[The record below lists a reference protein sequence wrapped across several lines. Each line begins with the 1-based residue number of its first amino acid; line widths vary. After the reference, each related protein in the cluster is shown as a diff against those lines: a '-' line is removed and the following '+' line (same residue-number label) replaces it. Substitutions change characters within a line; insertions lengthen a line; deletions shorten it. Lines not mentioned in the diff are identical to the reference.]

1 MKQADE
7 LLQRLISQKDFSLKR
22 LCSDY
27 MPWVRAIH
35 EGDKNIPESLTEYA
49 YKYSTHPEFR
59 SMTRHEPR
67 VIAELMKFMHRL
79 VRWNQF
85 GMPVFRID
93 EALFSRL
100 LLTDPSNVNPASIK
114 PPFQTFVFTVPTG
127 YWASDDG
134 DGRVVSLNTN
144 WVHNSTSISQEEAV
158 RANRYQEIVGLP
170 QQGLVEFVSQG
181 GIIMLYDTTSKISEK
196 TDLPKWLTDLSKN
209 KPAPFQIDETRY
221 DKEIHAA
228 VRRVYVNLCLY
239 IADRG
244 KGERLPQ
251 KLEKARKKRARKRN
265 KDPDIQ
271 PNTWLLGRELKL
283 DRYLCDAAKAW
294 VDSTQ
299 GKPAAWKLRSQC
311 VVRGHFKN
319 QAYGP
324 ERSLRKEIWVEPY
337 KRGPEEG
344 RMIQH
349 LYKAE
354 DKDEPTHG
362 RT

>member
-251 KLEKARKKRARKRN
+251 KLEKARKKRARRTRLLPVKLQMAKPKMGRKKYQRNRKLTQRIGLCVILKNLLITMSCLEGAVSRKLHCFEWNGHCSIGILQSACSLYLFCRDEISYLNDNRRN
-265 KDPDIQ
+265 KS
-271 PNTWLLGRELKL
+271 
-283 DRYLCDAAKAW
+283 C
-294 VDSTQ
+294 
-299 GKPAAWKLRSQC
+299 
-311 VVRGHFKN
+311 
-319 QAYGP
+319 
-324 ERSLRKEIWVEPY
+324 
-337 KRGPEEG
+337 KR
-344 RMIQH
+344 Q
-349 LYKAE
+349 
-354 DKDEPTHG
+354 
-362 RT
+362 